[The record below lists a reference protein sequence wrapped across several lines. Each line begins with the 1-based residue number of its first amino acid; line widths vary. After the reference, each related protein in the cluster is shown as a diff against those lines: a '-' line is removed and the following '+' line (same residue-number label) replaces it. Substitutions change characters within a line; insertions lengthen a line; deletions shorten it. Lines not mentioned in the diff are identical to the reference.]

1 MKKYLK
7 VELGSRGEVEGVEVV
22 VGSLESFRED
32 LEVFKEGFDEEELD
46 YLEEFVDL
54 NGRFGSDEDDVLVEG
69 RGEEECYY
77 YIEYDKYKEDCNKL
91 IELFKDEEVEEFNDL
106 MDKFW

>member
-7 VELGSRGEVEGVEVV
+7 VELGSRGEVDGVGVV
-22 VGSLESFRED
+22 VGSLESFRKD
-32 LEVFKEGFDEEELD
+32 LEVFKEGFDEDELE

-54 NGRFGSDEDDVLVEG
+54 NGRFGNDEDDVLIEG

-77 YIEYDKYKEDCNKL
+77 YIEYDKYEEDCNKL
-91 IELFKDEEVEEFNDL
+91 IELFNSNEVEEFCDL